1 MINLCFL
8 KPLNSHKGNLVV
20 PCPLHILQ
28 SCRVYSKVT
37 ERVGS
42 TTLITLKNILEDSMF
57 KIRSLVTAL
66 ALASSVSV
74 ASAWEALPTEAPAPA
89 DNATTAAKV
98 ELGQMLYHDPRL
110 SSTGT
115 VSCSSCHN
123 TMLGGEDN
131 RPNSMGVNGQTGG
144 RSAPTVW
151 NSAFNT
157 VQFWDGRAAS
167 LEAQAAGPVTN
178 PIEMGMKSWDDV
190 VARLQA
196 IEGYQKAFEQA
207 FGKDTISKENA
218 TKAIA
223 AYERTLITPNSPY
236 DRYVS
241 GDKSALSAQQ
251 VRGMEKVEELG
262 CTHCHSGP
270 AFNGPG
276 MFQKFPVIPNGY
288 WEAQHHF
295 SKDKGLAEVSKNPA
309 DEHLFKV
316 PTLRNIALTAPYFH
330 NGSVKTLDKAVTLMA
345 KLQLGKDLTKEE
357 VADIVAFLDGLTGEF
372 PKQKMPVLPAT
383 PGSTFN

>member
-1 MINLCFL
+1 
-8 KPLNSHKGNLVV
+8 
-20 PCPLHILQ
+20 
-28 SCRVYSKVT
+28 
-37 ERVGS
+37 
-42 TTLITLKNILEDSMF
+42 MF

-66 ALASSVSV
+66 ALISSISV
-74 ASAWEALPTEAPAPA
+74 ASAWETLPTEAPEPA
-89 DNATTAAKV
+89 DNKATEAKI
-98 ELGQMLYHDPRL
+98 ELGKMLYHDPRL

-151 NSAFNT
+151 NAAFNA

-167 LEAQAAGPVTN
+167 LEDQAAGPVTN

-190 VARLQA
+190 VARLES
-196 IEGYQKAFEQA
+196 IEGYQKAFDAA
-207 FGKDTISKENA
+207 FGSVLISKENA

-236 DRYVS
+236 DKYVS
-241 GDKSALSAQQ
+241 GDSSALTPQQ
-251 VRGMEKVEELG
+251 VRGMEKMAELG
-262 CTHCHSGP
+262 CTGCHSGP

-276 MFQKFPVIPNGY
+276 MFQKFPMHDNAFFAAKY
-288 WEAQHHF
+288 NF
-295 SKDKGLAEVSKNPA
+295 KKDQGRAEVTKKPEDA
-309 DEHLFKV
+309 HLWKV

-330 NGSVKTLDKAVTLMA
+330 NGSVKTLDEAVKVMA
-345 KLQLGKDLTKEE
+345 KLQLDKTLSKEE
-357 VADIVAFLDGLTGEF
+357 IDDIVAFLNCLTGEF
-372 PKQKMPVLPAT
+372 PQQKMPVLPGT

>member
-1 MINLCFL
+1 
-8 KPLNSHKGNLVV
+8 
-20 PCPLHILQ
+20 
-28 SCRVYSKVT
+28 
-37 ERVGS
+37 
-42 TTLITLKNILEDSMF
+42 MF

-74 ASAWEALPTEAPAPA
+74 ASAWETLPTKAPEPA
-89 DNATTAAKV
+89 DNPTTAAKV

-151 NSAFNT
+151 NAAFNA
-157 VQFWDGRAAS
+157 VQFWDGRAPS

-190 VARLQA
+190 VTRLQS
-196 IEGYQKAFEQA
+196 IDGYQKAFEQA
-207 FGKDTISKENA
+207 FGKNAISKDNA

-236 DRYVS
+236 DRYVA

-251 VRGMEKVEELG
+251 IRGMEKAAELG
-262 CTHCHSGP
+262 CSHCHSGP
-270 AFNGPG
+270 AFNGAG
-276 MFQKFPVIPNGY
+276 MFQKFPIVPNGY
-288 WEAQHHF
+288 FEAQYHF
-295 SKDKGLAEVSKNPA
+295 SKDKGLAEVSKKQD
-309 DEHLFKV
+309 DEHLWKV

-330 NGSVKTLDKAVTLMA
+330 NGSVKTLDKAVFLMG
-345 KLQLGKDLTKEE
+345 KLQLGKDLSKEE
-357 VADIVAFLDGLTGEF
+357 VADIVAFLNALTGEF

-383 PGSTFN
+383 PDSTFN

>member
-1 MINLCFL
+1 
-8 KPLNSHKGNLVV
+8 
-20 PCPLHILQ
+20 
-28 SCRVYSKVT
+28 
-37 ERVGS
+37 
-42 TTLITLKNILEDSMF
+42 MF

-74 ASAWEALPTEAPAPA
+74 ASAWDTLPTEAPAPA
-89 DNATTAAKV
+89 DNATTPAKV
-98 ELGQMLYHDPRL
+98 ELGQILYHDPRL

-151 NSAFNT
+151 NAAFNA
-157 VQFWDGRAAS
+157 VQFWDGRAPS

-190 VARLQA
+190 VARLQS
-196 IEGYQKAFEQA
+196 IEGYHPLFEKA
-207 FGKDTISKENA
+207 FGKDAISKDNA

-236 DRYVS
+236 DKYVA

-251 VRGMEKVEELG
+251 IRGMEKVAELG

-276 MFQKFPVIPNGY
+276 TFQKFPMIPDGY
-288 WEAQHHF
+288 WEAQYHF
-295 SKDKGLAEVSKNPA
+295 HKDKGLAEVTKNTT

-330 NGSVKTLDKAVTLMA
+330 NGSVKTLDKAVMLMA
-345 KLQLGKDLTKEE
+345 KLQLGKTLTKEE
-357 VADIVAFLDGLTGEF
+357 IADIVAFLEGLTGEF
-372 PKQKMPVLPAT
+372 PKQKMPTLPGT

>member
-1 MINLCFL
+1 MTKFNFL
-8 KPLNSHKGNLVV
+8 L
-20 PCPLHILQ
+20 
-28 SCRVYSKVT
+28 
-37 ERVGS
+37 
-42 TTLITLKNILEDSMF
+42 
-57 KIRSLVTAL
+57 TAV

-74 ASAWEALPTEAPAPA
+74 AAAWDVLPAEAPAPA
-89 DNATTAAKV
+89 NNPTTPAKV
-98 ELGQMLYHDPRL
+98 ALGKMLYHDPRL

-115 VSCSSCHN
+115 VSCASCHN
-123 TMLGGEDN
+123 VMLGGEDN

-157 VQFWDGRAAS
+157 VQFWDGRAES

-190 VARLQA
+190 VARLNS
-196 IEGYQKAFEQA
+196 IEGYQKAFADA
-207 FGKDTISKENA
+207 FGGNAISKDTA

-236 DRYVS
+236 DKYVG
-241 GDKSALSAQQ
+241 GDKSALTEQQ
-251 VRGMEKVEELG
+251 VRGMNKVAELG
-262 CTHCHSGP
+262 CTSCHSGP

-276 MFQKFPVIPNGY
+276 MFQKIPVYSNGMFQAKY
-288 WEAQHHF
+288 HF
-295 SKDKGLAEVSKNPA
+295 NKDLGLAEVTKKPE

-330 NGSVKTLDKAVTLMA
+330 NGAVKTLDEAVKLMA
-345 KLQLGKDLTKEE
+345 KLQLDKTLSDEE
-357 VADIVAFLDGLTGEF
+357 IADIVAFLNALTGEF
-372 PKQKMPVLPAT
+372 PEQKMPVLPGT
-383 PGSTFN
+383 PGIAFN